1 MKYPTSGLDVMVGYV
16 CFFLYECLEAV
27 CDTTHT
33 HTLIYVCIC
42 ENNTVSMVAYSK
54 QTQKPFANPFVTGM
68 KPN

>member
-1 MKYPTSGLDVMVGYV
+1 MWWLGV
-16 CFFLYECLEAV
+16 CEILYECLEAV

-42 ENNTVSMVAYSK
+42 EKQHIVSMVAYSK
-54 QTQKPFANPFVTGM
+54 QTQKPFANDFGTGM